1 MKKVS
6 FAVAVVTVVLHV
18 AAGGASADELPG
30 LIAAAKKEGAVNSL
44 GMPDNWANWKQTWAD
59 LGKNYGLAHRDIDL
73 SSAQQLAKF
82 AAEKN
87 RASGDIGDVGQSFGP
102 IAAKA
107 GLTLAYKPAT
117 WNSIPAWARDTDGH
131 WMVAYTGTIAFLS
144 NNKLVPHPPKTW
156 ADLLKGHYKV
166 TVGEVGV
173 AAQAN
178 SALLAAAIAGGGNE
192 KNLAPAYKLFAEL
205 ARQGRLSMTDPSIAN
220 LEKGEIEVALLWD
233 FTALSYRDKV
243 DAAGFTVV
251 IPLDGSVSAGYSTLI
266 NKYALHPNAAKLAR
280 EFIFSDAGQVNLA
293 RGYARPVRTEVV
305 LPADVKAKLLPAAQY
320 AKARPILDFAGW
332 DASTR
337 SIPRQWAEQVL
348 MYVK

>member
-1 MKKVS
+1 MKS
-6 FAVAVVTVVLHV
+6 QLFAVLIATVVSTAP
-18 AAGGASADELPG
+18 AAARADGLPA
-30 LIAAAKKEGAVNSL
+30 LIAAAQREGAVNSL
-44 GMPDNWANWKQTWAD
+44 GMPDSWANWKQTWAD
-59 LGKNYGLAHRDIDL
+59 LARNYGLVHRDIDL

-82 AAEKN
+82 AAEKS

-107 GLTLAYKPAT
+107 GLTLPYKPST
-117 WNSIPAWARDTDGH
+117 WNSIPAWARDGDGH

-144 NNKLVPHPPKTW
+144 NNKLVPNPPKSW
-156 ADLLKGHYKV
+156 ADLLKGRYKV

-178 SALLAAAIAGGGNE
+178 SALLAAAIAGGGGE
-192 KNLAPAYKLFAEL
+192 KNLAPAYQLFAEL
-205 ARQGRLSMTDPSIAN
+205 AKQGRLSMTDPSIAN

-233 FTALSYRDKV
+233 FTALGYRDKV
-243 DAAGFTVV
+243 DAAGFTVA
-251 IPLDGSVSAGYSTLI
+251 IPADGSVSAGYSTLI

-293 RGYARPVRTEVV
+293 RGYARPVRADVA

-320 AKARPILDFAGW
+320 AKARPVADFAGW

-337 SIPRQWAEQVL
+337 AIPRQWAEQVL
-348 MYVK
+348 IYLK